1 MATTSSTRLELI
13 GPSARLCSVT
23 VLCLLLITGCASS
36 QHEVPAPVTPPER
49 FSDSGDGAI
58 PDLWWRA
65 FDDEPLNQRLDQ
77 ALGSNLDL
85 IVAWQRL
92 REARSV
98 VDRESASL
106 FPDLEASADAE
117 ARRGSARGADT
128 EQLRLGL
135 SSSYEVDLWGRI
147 RSRVDAQRFRLQASY
162 ADYQTAALSLSAEVT
177 RTWYRLMEERS
188 QLELINEQIQT
199 NREVL
204 RLIET
209 RFGSGQSQS
218 ADVLRQRQLLEST
231 REQKLAI
238 ESRIQVLRHQL
249 AVLLGQP
256 PRSGIE
262 QTGHALPEL
271 PPLPDT
277 GLPAELVQRRPDVRR
292 AHNRLRAAD
301 ADMAAAISNQY
312 PRLTLNA
319 SLSTRED
326 DASDL
331 FDNWAGAF
339 AGNLVAPLIDAGQR
353 DAEVARTRSV
363 KQQRLFEYGQ
373 AILTAFQEVEDA
385 LIQEKK
391 QRERIESLKEQL
403 RLADATYE
411 QLRLEYF
418 NGITDYIDVLNS
430 LTDRQE
436 LRRNLLSA
444 ELELLEFR
452 IALYRALA
460 GGFDTGRDT
469 GELSHN
475 E

>member
-1 MATTSSTRLELI
+1 MATTTGTRVD
-13 GPSARLCSVT
+13 PRRLHRVAL
-23 VLCLLLITGCASS
+23 LCLLLIAGCASP
-36 QHEVPAPVTPPER
+36 QNETNVPVASPES
-49 FSDSGDGAI
+49 FSDTGDATV

-65 FDDEPLNQRLDQ
+65 FDDASLNQRMDQ

-85 IVAWQRL
+85 KVAWQRL

-106 FPDLEASADAE
+106 FPDLEATADAE
-117 ARRGSARGADT
+117 ARRGSEPGADT
-128 EQLRLGL
+128 EQLQLGL

-147 RSRVDAQRFRLQASY
+147 SSRVDAERFRLRASL

-177 RTWYRLMEERS
+177 RTWYRLMEERR
-188 QLELINEQIQT
+188 QLDLINEQIQT
-199 NREVL
+199 NQNVL
-204 RLIET
+204 KLIEA
-209 RFGSGQSQS
+209 RFGSGQTQS

-238 ESRIQVLRHQL
+238 ESRVQVLEHQL

-256 PRSGIE
+256 PRSGID
-262 QTGHALPEL
+262 QASRSLPEL

-277 GLPAELVQRRPDVRR
+277 GLPVELVQRRPDVRR
-292 AHNRLRAAD
+292 AHNRLKAAD
-301 ADMAAAISNQY
+301 ADLAAAVSNQY

-319 SLSTRED
+319 SISTRENE
-326 DASDL
+326 ASDL
-331 FDNWAGAF
+331 FDNWASAF

-353 DAEVARTRSV
+353 DAEVARSRSV

-391 QRERIESLKEQL
+391 QRRRIESLREQL

-469 GELSHN
+469 GELSRN

>member
-1 MATTSSTRLELI
+1 M
-13 GPSARLCSVT
+13 
-23 VLCLLLITGCASS
+23 
-36 QHEVPAPVTPPER
+36 
-49 FSDSGDGAI
+49 
-58 PDLWWRA
+58 PDQWWRA
-65 FDDEPLNQRLDQ
+65 FDDAPLNQHVDE

-85 IVAWQRL
+85 KVAWQRL

-106 FPDLEASADAE
+106 FPDLEATVDAE
-117 ARRGSARGADT
+117 ARRGSERGADT
-128 EQLRLGL
+128 EQLQLGL
-135 SSSYEVDLWGRI
+135 RSSYEVDLWGRI
-147 RSRVDAQRFRLQASY
+147 RSRVDASRFRLRASA

-177 RTWYRLMEERS
+177 RSWYRLLEARS
-188 QLELINEQIQT
+188 QLDLINDQIQT
-199 NREVL
+199 NRDVL
-204 RLIET
+204 RLIEA
-209 RFGSGQSQS
+209 RFGRGQTQS
-218 ADVLRQRQLLEST
+218 VDVLRQRQLLEST
-231 REQKLAI
+231 REQKLSI
-238 ESRIQVLRHQL
+238 ESRIQVLEHQL

-256 PRSGIE
+256 PRSAVE
-262 QTGHALPEL
+262 QGQRALPDL
-271 PPLPDT
+271 PPLPET
-277 GLPAELVQRRPDVRR
+277 GLPVELVQRRPDVRR
-292 AHNRLRAAD
+292 AYNRLKAAD
-301 ADMAAAISNQY
+301 ADLAAAVSNQY

-326 DASDL
+326 EASDL
-331 FDNWAGAF
+331 FDNWASAF

-353 DAEVARTRSV
+353 DAEVERSRSV
-363 KQQRLFEYGQ
+363 RQQRLFEYGQ
-373 AILTAFQEVEDA
+373 TILTAFREVEDA

-391 QRERIESLKEQL
+391 QRRRIESLEEQL
-403 RLADATYE
+403 RLANATYK

-418 NGITDYIDVLNS
+418 NGVTDYIDVLNT

-469 GELSHN
+469 GEPSRN

>member
-1 MATTSSTRLELI
+1 MATPTGNRAQPVRLSFVPL
-13 GPSARLCSVT
+13 
-23 VLCLLLITGCASS
+23 LCLLLAAGCASPK
-36 QHEVPAPVTPPER
+36 QEAEPPVTAPER
-49 FSDSGDGAI
+49 FSDSGSVTM
-58 PDLWWRA
+58 PDRWWRA
-65 FDDEPLNQRLDQ
+65 FEDASLNENVDR

-85 IVAWQRL
+85 RAAWQRL
-92 REARSV
+92 REARAV

-106 FPDLEASADAE
+106 FPDLDATADAE

-128 EQLRLGL
+128 EQLQLGL

-147 RSRVDAQRFRLQASY
+147 SSTVDAQRFRLRASV
-162 ADYQTAALSLSAEVT
+162 ADYRTAALSLSAEVT
-177 RTWYRLMEERS
+177 RTWYRLMEERN
-188 QLELINEQIQT
+188 QLELINEQIRT
-199 NREVL
+199 NRDVL
-204 RLIET
+204 RLIKA
-209 RFGSGQSQS
+209 RFGSGQTRS

-238 ESRIQVLRHQL
+238 ESRIRVLEHQL

-262 QTGHALPEL
+262 QPRHALPEL

-277 GLPAELVQRRPDVRR
+277 GLPVELVQRRPDVRR
-292 AHNRLRAAD
+292 AHNRLKAAD
-301 ADMAAAISNQY
+301 ADLAAAVSNQY

-319 SLSTRED
+319 SVSTRED
-326 DASDL
+326 EVSDL
-331 FDNWAGAF
+331 FDNWASAF
-339 AGNLVAPLIDAGQR
+339 AANLVAPLIDAGRR
-353 DAEVARTRSV
+353 DAEVARSRSV

-373 AILTAFQEVEDA
+373 TILTAFLEVEDA

-391 QRERIESLKEQL
+391 QRRRIQSLREQL

-436 LRRNLLSA
+436 LRRTLLSA

-460 GGFDTGRDT
+460 GGFDTGRDI
-469 GELSHN
+469 GELSHH